1 MVKSFASINKF
12 NYSPDHL
19 MTMKMGKAYVNR
31 IIPVLPGDTWRIH
44 HNPMARC
51 QALIS
56 PAYGQLNIIIHDF
69 FVPTRVIWPEWYEG
83 FLIKQP
89 DGNGGWTQSTIPTIT
104 SPNGGWSKGSLAD
117 SMGYP
122 VGVNCEVLAF
132 KMRAYAKVI
141 RDWYINQSIQDA
153 DTVCPLSTASGTDTT
168 TNTTMFNVNW
178 NRDYFTGC
186 LPWRQRGDDVSINLS
201 DVAVIGSGKTLA
213 LNNGTSTGGLGDY
226 AGLSGELQ
234 VFSGFAG
241 TNRGTAINESS
252 HIESSKTWGVSTDPD
267 KSGLIAKTSSLSF
280 AIDQIRTAFQIKKKL
295 EMDARGGARAVEYLL
310 EHWHVRCSDGRLQR
324 SEFLHGS
331 KTPFL
336 ISEVL
341 QTSSTDATTPQGNM
355 AGHGFSV
362 GGDKGYTKTFE
373 EHGYIVSIVSI
384 VPKAVYNSNGMPRE
398 DMKRAPEEF
407 ALPVLSHLSEDAVFK
422 GELKYTGTSTDKQP
436 LGYRPIYDDYRHM
449 YSTVS
454 GEFRDTLD
462 FWTFARKFSNQPAL
476 NQNLIQVEQ
485 INRPFAVA
493 NQDQFLVCIKS
504 HMKAYR
510 KLPKQGLPGLID
522 HS

>member
-31 IIPVLPGDTWRIH
+31 IIPVLPGDTWKVH

-89 DGNGGWTQSTIPTIT
+89 DGQGGWTQSTIPTIT
-104 SPNGGWSKGSLAD
+104 SPNGGWTKGSLAD

-122 VGVNCEVLAF
+122 VGVDCEVLAF

-153 DTVCPLSTASGTDTT
+153 DIVCPLSTASGSDTT

-186 LPWRQRGDDVSINLS
+186 LPWRQRGEDVSIALT
-201 DVAVIGSGKTLA
+201 DVGVVGSGMTLG
-213 LNNGTSTGGLGDY
+213 LTDGTNFGGLSQSAAQGLVSAADGY
-226 AGLSGELQ
+226 GVNVNTTVTGNQFPNAGKS
-234 VFSGFAG
+234 
-241 TNRGTAINESS
+241 I
-252 HIESSKTWGVSTDPD
+252 GVSTDAT
-267 KSGLIAKTSSLSF
+267 KSGLIAKTSALSF
-280 AIDQIRTAFQIKKKL
+280 AIDQIRTAFQVKKKL

-362 GGDKGYTKTFE
+362 GGDRGYTKTFE

-398 DMKRAPEEF
+398 DMKRSAEEF

-422 GELKYTGTSTDKQP
+422 GELNYTGTSTDNQP

-454 GEFRDTLD
+454 GDFRDSLD
-462 FWTFARKFSNQPAL
+462 FWTFARKFANQPSL
-476 NQNLIQVEQ
+476 NEDLIKVEQ
-485 INRPFAVA
+485 IDRPFAVSG
-493 NQDQFLVCIKS
+493 QDQFLVCIKS

>member
-1 MVKSFASINKF
+1 MVKSFASVNKF

-31 IIPVLPGDTWRIH
+31 IIPVLPGDTWKIH

-51 QALIS
+51 QALVS
-56 PAYGQLNIIIHDF
+56 PAYGQLNILIHDF
-69 FVPTRVIWPEWYEG
+69 FVPTRVIFPEWYEG

-89 DGNGGWTQSTIPTIT
+89 DGQGGWTQSTIPTIT
-104 SPNGGWSKGSLAD
+104 SPSGGWSKGSLAD
-117 SMGYP
+117 SLGYP
-122 VGVNCEVLAF
+122 LGVDCEVLAF
-132 KMRAYAKVI
+132 KYRAYSKVI

-153 DTVCPLSTASGTDTT
+153 DTVCPLSTASGADTT
-168 TNTTMFNVNW
+168 TNTSLFNVNW

-186 LPWRQRGDDVSINLS
+186 LPWRQRGEDVSIALT
-201 DVAVIGSGKTLA
+201 DVAVVGNGKTLG
-213 LNNGTSTGGLGDY
+213 LTDGTNNYGLGRGSQDLNAWTGEEGLDTGVY
-226 AGLSGELQ
+226 AHTGSLPP
-234 VFSGFAG
+234 
-241 TNRGTAINESS
+241 TSS
-252 HIESSKTWGVSTDPD
+252 RIGITTDST
-267 KSGLIAKTSSLSF
+267 KSGVIAKTSALSF

-341 QTSSTDATTPQGNM
+341 QTSSTDSTTPQGNM

-362 GGDKGYTKTFE
+362 GGDRGYTKTFE

-398 DMKRAPEEF
+398 DMKRSAEEF

-422 GELKYTGTSTDKQP
+422 GELNYTGTSTDKQP

-462 FWTFARKFSNQPAL
+462 FWTFARKFANQPAL
-476 NQNLIQVEQ
+476 NEDLIKVEQ
-485 INRPFAVA
+485 IVRPFAVA